1 MKKIILA
8 IFILLSWQAHG
19 QVYIGTTPGIP
30 ENWASLQLERGT
42 EPRGFVP
49 SGGDE
54 AWILSLRNIHNLTG
68 ITSPNLGGLL
78 LYNTGTSYF
87 NFWDH
92 NARRYRILNP
102 WVTSWLDQA
111 GVSTGEVT
119 YFHQTNNP
127 KVGIGTTS
135 PENTLEIAGRVVI
148 GQNHSANN
156 ITAPDNGLRVE
167 GEIQGIGMPPPGGV
181 IMFHG
186 ATAGKFDGSGR
197 GIAGT
202 PYEGWAICNGQNN
215 TPDLR
220 GRFIVGVGRNGDP
233 AYAGNTTY
241 QMGDTGGEEEHTL
254 TQEEMP
260 AHNHNHS
267 SQVGSG
273 TNPRSN
279 GRTNS
284 RTHSHDLNYRGV
296 SFGTTGTSEGILV
309 SEDRRE
315 NLLTSRGMDRI
326 EIDDVTMS
334 FLIASNGG
342 DQPHE
347 NRPPYYA
354 LAYIMRMSP

>member
-1 MKKIILA
+1 M
-8 IFILLSWQAHG
+8 
-19 QVYIGTTPGIP
+19 
-30 ENWASLQLERGT
+30 
-42 EPRGFVP
+42 
-49 SGGDE
+49 
-54 AWILSLRNIHNLTG
+54 
-68 ITSPNLGGLL
+68 
-78 LYNTGTSYF
+78 
-87 NFWDH
+87 
-92 NARRYRILNP
+92 
-102 WVTSWLDQA
+102 
-111 GVSTGEVT
+111 
-119 YFHQTNNP
+119 
-127 KVGIGTTS
+127 
-135 PENTLEIAGRVVI
+135 
-148 GQNHSANN
+148 
-156 ITAPDNGLRVE
+156 
-167 GEIQGIGMPPPGGV
+167 
-181 IMFHG
+181 
-186 ATAGKFDGSGR
+186 
-197 GIAGT
+197 
-202 PYEGWAICNGQNN
+202 
-215 TPDLR
+215 R
-220 GRFIVGVGRNGDP
+220 GRFIVGTGRNGDP